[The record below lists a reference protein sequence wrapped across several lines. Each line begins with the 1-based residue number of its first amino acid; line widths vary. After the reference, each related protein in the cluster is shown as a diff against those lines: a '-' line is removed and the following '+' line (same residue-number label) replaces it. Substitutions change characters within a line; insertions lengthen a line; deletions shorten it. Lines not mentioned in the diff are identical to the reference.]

1 MLFSQYY
8 QVHCTMCH
16 SIHVHTLMGF
26 VSMYICLSIIYY
38 CFKFCFIIIPFSKL
52 SSQFITTVTEPIDD
66 VLNGV
71 DEAVVAYVQNTS
83 SHS

>member
-1 MLFSQYY
+1 M
-8 QVHCTMCH
+8 
-16 SIHVHTLMGF
+16 
-26 VSMYICLSIIYY
+26 CLSIHTGFCKYTYAY
-38 CFKFCFIIIPFSKL
+38 CNLLSIIVFKVCFIIIPFSKL

>member
-1 MLFSQYY
+1 M
-8 QVHCTMCH
+8 H
-16 SIHVHTLMGF
+16 SYVFLSF
-26 VSMYICLSIIYY
+26 ICY
-38 CFKFCFIIIPFSKL
+38 CFKVCFIIIPFSKL

>member
-1 MLFSQYY
+1 MSLYTCTHTDGFCKHVYLF
-8 QVHCTMCH
+8 
-16 SIHVHTLMGF
+16 
-26 VSMYICLSIIYY
+26 IYY
-38 CFKFCFIIIPFSKL
+38 CFKVCFIIIPFSKL

-71 DEAVVAYVQNTS
+71 DETVVAYVQNTS